1 MQNQTAT
8 KVISHTAVAAGV
20 PVLLTLLSRCC
31 QAQAVTEPSSDKVT
45 NLCTEAKYTE
55 YLANRIVA
63 AAERQEREISDMQIY
78 AEAWDLLAAVT
89 NQTEKRA
96 ATYALAAYMSTA
108 AATARRV
115 HNGKYKAAVATAKFL
130 HRRAALTR
138 TLLAINIRGKT
149 IVGVS
154 KIQGYSVSIGECP
167 GDETPIL
174 RGDGSCAHRT
184 NDNSQPEGI
193 SVNLKTATHIK
204 LLNSSKL
211 RPLGITHLVE
221 IKKTKG
227 PESAEAL
234 VERCGH
240 LLKGD
245 HYVKFEASTTEK
257 DSLIT
262 VEPIRIF
269 EGSDSSTNCAVIQ
282 NESTKSE
289 KDNDL
294 LINKLCKYIK
304 EPDPQI
310 ITISSLTPVTLA
322 NTTEVQLAFKSFFH
336 ETRGKSSAG
345 SSVEA
350 QLQKLYGGDKQSFTR
365 DFVKVLWTKNVTY
378 HIGSGFV
385 TETLLDAVRNK
396 NAQKALIY
404 LEDQRPTEEA
414 KQAQSDE
421 SEITKTGCSGKGKQ
435 DCSGECTWE
444 GNEEKG
450 RCESDERKDTK
461 KQNET
466 QMRKWPR
473 ALQWMMARQ
482 GGNCKTIQQ
491 DDCKGDCTWDE
502 GACDGAVGISASM
515 NIPLFM
521 AFLLLA

>member
-20 PVLLTLLSRCC
+20 PVLLMLLSRCC
-31 QAQAVTEPSSDKVT
+31 QAQAVTEPSSEKVT

-55 YLANRIVA
+55 YLGNRIVA

-78 AEAWDLLAAVT
+78 AEAWNLLAAVT

-115 HNGKYKAAVATAKFL
+115 HNGKYKAAVATAKLL

-138 TLLAINIRGKT
+138 TLLAVSFYGRT
-149 IVGVS
+149 VVGIDTVD
-154 KIQGYSVSIGECP
+154 KNSVSICKQVL
-167 GDETPIL
+167 TPTL
-174 RGDGSCAHRT
+174 AGDGSCAHRT

-211 RPLGITHLVE
+211 NPRGLTHSVE
-221 IKKTKG
+221 IKESTESERKKIGTEG
-227 PESAEAL
+227 CPE
-234 VERCGH
+234 VFG
-240 LLKGD
+240 GD
-245 HYVKFEASTTEK
+245 HYVKFVASTTES
-257 DSLIT
+257 DS
-262 VEPIRIF
+262 
-269 EGSDSSTNCAVIQ
+269 GSDVIPINIFVGDDASTDCAVLH
-282 NESTKSE
+282 NESEKSE

-294 LINKLCKYIK
+294 LINKICNYIK

-310 ITISSLTPVTLA
+310 ITISSMTPAMLA
-322 NTTEVQLAFKSFFH
+322 NTTAVQMAFKSFFH

-345 SSVEA
+345 SSIES
-350 QLQKLYGGDKQSFTR
+350 QLKSLYGGDKKNFTR
-365 DFVKVLWTKNVTY
+365 DFVKILKTKNVTY
-378 HIGSGFV
+378 HTGAGFK

-396 NAQKALIY
+396 NAQRALIY
-404 LEDQRPTEEA
+404 LEDQRPVEES
-414 KQAQSDE
+414 KQTQTDE
-421 SEITKTGCSGKGKQ
+421 SEINGP
-435 DCSGECTWE
+435 DCGGE
-444 GNEEKG
+444 GQEECKL
-450 RCESDERKDTK
+450 DERKDTEK
-461 KQNET
+461 PNET
-466 QMRKWPR
+466 QMRKWPK

-482 GGNCKTIQQ
+482 GGNCNAIQQ
-491 DDCKGDCTWDE
+491 EDCKGDCTWED
-502 GACDGAVGISASM
+502 GVCDGAVGISALM